1 MTLKHVWALTI
12 AAVAALTAPA
22 AASAALS
29 WHDCDDG
36 FECATAK
43 VPLDYD
49 HPHGKQIEL
58 ALIRLPATDRAHRI
72 GSLFIH
78 PGGSGGAGVHFIRS
92 APPGALDPV
101 ARRFDVIGVDTRGV
115 GASRPAI
122 DCDSDPEQLGVYAQ
136 PFPRPETLNAPAL
149 IARAK
154 AYVRRCHERN
164 GELLEHMSSADMARD
179 FDQLREQVGDK
190 KLTYVGNSYGSLVG
204 ATYASLFPGRARA
217 LALTAPVDADTW
229 VNRPFEA
236 IREQSAGLEYGMRRF
251 FAACQGC
258 AFAHGGDP
266 QDAFDDLLAQ
276 LDAAPAGDVDG
287 DDLRVAVMWAMLS
300 KRRWQPFADALAAAQ
315 NGNGGPLREIVD
327 FEYEKGT
334 PAMDVLWATLA
345 NDQRYP
351 NVFQPFLDGGRHS
364 ASLFDYTAFN
374 SGYGEIAFALSPGH
388 DGFAGPFRNPSWA
401 APALLI
407 GNTHDTF
414 TPHQWAPRLAADLG
428 NARLLT
434 ARGDGHDV
442 LTGGNPCV
450 LGALLA
456 YLEDQTLPNPG
467 ARC

>member
-12 AAVAALTAPA
+12 AVVAALTAPA

-29 WHDCDDG
+29 WQDCDDG

-49 HPHGKQIEL
+49 HPQGKQIEL
-58 ALIRLPATDRAHRI
+58 ALIRMPASDREHRI

-78 PGGSGGAGVHFIRS
+78 PGGSGAEGVRFIRE
-92 APPGALDPV
+92 APPGALAPV

-122 DCDSDPEQLGVYAQ
+122 DCGVDPEQLGPYAQ
-136 PFPRPETLNAPAL
+136 PFVLDTPAL
-149 IARAK
+149 IARTK

-164 GELLEHMSSADMARD
+164 GELLAHMSSADMARD
-179 FDQLREQVGDK
+179 FDRLREAVGDK
-190 KLTYVGNSYGSLVG
+190 KLTFVGNSYGSLVG

-229 VNRPFEA
+229 VNRPLEA
-236 IREQSAGLEYGMRRF
+236 LREQTAAIENGLRRF
-251 FAACQGC
+251 FAKCGDC
-258 AFAHGGDP
+258 AFAQGGDP
-266 QDAFDDLLAQ
+266 QDAFDDILAG
-276 LDAAPAGDVDG
+276 LDAAPLGNADG
-287 DDLRVAVMWAMLS
+287 DDLRFAALYTTLS
-300 KRRWQPFADALAAAQ
+300 PGRRPVLADALRAAQ
-315 NGNGGPLREIVD
+315 LGDPAPLRAIVD
-327 FEYEKGT
+327 FFY
-334 PAMDVLWATLA
+334 PRDSADVEWATRA

-351 NVFQPFLDGGRHS
+351 NAFQPFLDAGRHA

-374 SGYGEIAFALSPGH
+374 SGYGELTFALSPGH
-388 DGFAGPFRNPSWA
+388 DGFYGPFRNPPQA
-401 APALLI
+401 ATALVI
-407 GNTHDTF
+407 GQTHDTF

-428 NARLLT
+428 NARLLMR
-434 ARGDGHDV
+434 RGDGHNV
-442 LTGGNPCV
+442 LTSGDPCV

-456 YLEDQTLPNPG
+456 YLENQTLPTPG

>member
-12 AAVAALTAPA
+12 VAAAALAAPA
-22 AASAALS
+22 AASAALP
-29 WHDCDDG
+29 WQDCDDG

-49 HPHGKQIEL
+49 HPHGRQIEL

-78 PGGSGGAGVHFIRS
+78 PGGSGGAGVNWIRT

-101 ARRFDVIGVDTRGV
+101 ARRFDVVGVDTRGV

-122 DCDSDPEQLGVYAQ
+122 DCDADPEQLGVYAQ
-136 PFPRPETLNAPAL
+136 PFALSTPAL
-149 IARAK
+149 IARTK

-179 FDQLREQVGDK
+179 FDQLREAVGDK
-190 KLTYVGNSYGSLVG
+190 KLTFVGNSYGSLAG

-236 IREQSAGLEYGMRRF
+236 IREQSAGIDNGLRRF
-251 FAACQGC
+251 FAACGDC
-258 AFAHGGDP
+258 AFARGGDP
-266 QDAFDDLLAQ
+266 QDAFDGLLAQ
-276 LDAAPAGDVDG
+276 LDAAPVGGVDG
-287 DDLRVAVMWAMLS
+287 DDLRVAVMYAVFS
-300 KRRWQPFADALAAAQ
+300 KRRWPAFADALLAAQ
-315 NGNGGPLREIVD
+315 HGDGGPLRAIVD

-334 PAMDVLWATLA
+334 TAMDVAWATLA

-351 NVFQPFLDGGRHS
+351 NAFQPFLDAGRDS
-364 ASLFDYTAFN
+364 ASLFDYSAFN

-388 DGFAGPFRNPSWA
+388 DGFAGPFRNPPWA
-401 APALLI
+401 TPALLVSQ
-407 GNTHDTF
+407 THDTF